1 MQVVPGTF
9 GGLHGDEI
17 KVFQQVLANITGQG
31 LEIGCLDGFSTVV
44 ILDHSKLDLLT
55 SVDPFIPDSMEASLV
70 GSKERFH
77 ANVQPY
83 GLRSRLIV
91 DYSWNVTPTWSE
103 PLDFLF
109 IDGDH
114 KWAAV
119 DRDFTD
125 WVPKLKVGGLLAMH
139 DARMNRPGGANFHPG
154 PSQVAHTRI
163 FMQPESWE
171 VVAEAFS
178 LVVARKL

>member
-1 MQVVPGTF
+1 MQHVPGTF
-9 GGLHGDEI
+9 GGLHGSEI
-17 KVFQQVLANITGQG
+17 KIFQEVLSGAAGQG

-44 ILDHSKLDLLT
+44 ILDSSALNLT

-70 GSKERFH
+70 GSKDRFL

-83 GLRSRLIV
+83 GLRSRLIA
-91 DYSWNVTPTWSE
+91 DYSWNVAPTWTE

-125 WVPKLKVGGLLAMH
+125 WAPKLKTGGLLAMH
-139 DARMNRPGGANFHPG
+139 DARMNRPGGATFHPG
-154 PSQVAHTRI
+154 PSQVAHVRI
-163 FMQPESWE
+163 FMQPETWQ
-171 VVAEAFS
+171 VVAEAYS
-178 LVVARKL
+178 LVIARKL